1 METARLLKGL
11 NGLGSDAAGY
21 SEQISPFEGI
31 IQKRRK
37 AMSNLS
43 RYKKREVPNVD

>member
-1 METARLLKGL
+1 MNYEVMLQVMVNR
-11 NGLGSDAAGY
+11 
-21 SEQISPFEGI
+21 ISPFEGI

-43 RYKKREVPNVD
+43 HYKKSEVPNVE